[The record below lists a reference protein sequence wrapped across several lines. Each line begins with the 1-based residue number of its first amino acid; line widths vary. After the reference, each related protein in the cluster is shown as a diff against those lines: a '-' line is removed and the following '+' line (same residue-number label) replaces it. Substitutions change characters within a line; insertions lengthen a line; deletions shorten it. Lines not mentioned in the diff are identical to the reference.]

1 VILVTTVKQIVTIFF
16 VALVIGIVASAAL
29 ASHARYS
36 PPLHGTVNS
45 TIKTNCPAPGAPAR
59 QARAAAG

>member
-1 VILVTTVKQIVTIFF
+1 MILVTTVKQIVTVFV

-29 ASHARYS
+29 ASHARNS
-36 PPLHGTVNS
+36 PRLHGRVSS